1 MPSVLDYIRFF
12 TERGDRQAQAEM
24 NRLALEKARR
34 ELEMFNKPIYEEP
47 SAVKAGG
54 GVLGDIAEQRG
65 LVSGY
70 KSPVT
75 WGKLGMLHQAGY
87 QPQLSERDIQGL
99 GVEGMYK
106 PPQPR
111 QFAPQ
116 WDWFEDEQGN
126 IVPVRKGTRPG
137 SGLTPYQKPTDLER
151 DIEAIQ
157 GMESTQKNQPQGPTY
172 TEQALDWIS
181 RLLGGKKAI
190 ETGTEKAPDEGWQ
203 GPGVYEING
212 KEVEIRTLEDYKRL
226 IGNAE
231 VPPAAGRGIGRGF

>member
-12 TERGDRQAQAEM
+12 TERGGRQAQAEM

-137 SGLTPYQKPTDLER
+137 L
-151 DIEAIQ
+151 
-157 GMESTQKNQPQGPTY
+157 MEK
-172 TEQALDWIS
+172 I
-181 RLLGGKKAI
+181 K
-190 ETGTEKAPDEGWQ
+190 
-203 GPGVYEING
+203 
-212 KEVEIRTLEDYKRL
+212 
-226 IGNAE
+226 
-231 VPPAAGRGIGRGF
+231 